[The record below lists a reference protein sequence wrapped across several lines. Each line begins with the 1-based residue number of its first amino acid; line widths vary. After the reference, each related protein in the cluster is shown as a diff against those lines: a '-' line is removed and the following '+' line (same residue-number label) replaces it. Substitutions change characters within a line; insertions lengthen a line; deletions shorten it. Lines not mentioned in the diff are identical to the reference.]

1 MGLIEDIQA
10 LCGEVQDEAEFLKTL
25 AGKASDPKWVTVD
38 PGYTMLKDM
47 ARVQADVVLAKAQA
61 LKDAIPA

>member
-10 LCGEVQDEAEFLKTL
+10 LCGEVQDETEFLKTL

-38 PGYTMLKDM
+38 PGYAKLKEM
-47 ARVQADVVLAKAQA
+47 AHVQADIVLVKAQA
-61 LKDAIPA
+61 LRDAIPD